1 MKKLES
7 DPANMAAEGIY
18 RVPGDAAKIQRL
30 RIDIDQVRNLAIRV
44 KTLPCVYNCEEVNSI
59 EVHSCAK
66 IRR

>member
-30 RIDIDQVRNLAIRV
+30 RIDIDQVRIAA
-44 KTLPCVYNCEEVNSI
+44 SI
-59 EVHSCAK
+59 
-66 IRR
+66 